1 MLVLVFQGRIFKG
14 KKCVCRGGG
23 GGVGMFSFSHLEF
36 EVLVGYSDG
45 EDKIGVGGAAFM
57 WPDPCSAGELWVER
71 FISTRV

>member
-1 MLVLVFQGRIFKG
+1 MMVLVFQSRTFKG
-14 KKCVCRGGG
+14 KKCMWWGREYGG
-23 GGVGMFSFSHLEF
+23 SHLEF

-71 FISTRV
+71 FVSTRV